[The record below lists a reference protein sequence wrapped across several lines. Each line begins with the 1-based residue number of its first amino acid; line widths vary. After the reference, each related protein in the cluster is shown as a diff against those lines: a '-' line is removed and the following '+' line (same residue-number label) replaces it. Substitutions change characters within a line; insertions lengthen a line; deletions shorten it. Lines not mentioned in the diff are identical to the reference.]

1 MRSALLSL
9 AVIRRNAMR
18 SAVLSLAVIRVCLAQ
33 QRPYMTI
40 SGAANECYVFGDKCG
55 CDATFT
61 CWRNLGD
68 PEYDGS
74 GNRMWAEPCKFSVSN
89 QGSILYTGG
98 PGVST
103 VEISPASAMYDNSEA
118 TRQSLQ
124 APMELYLG
132 YHLQRDR
139 RIVGAIVKG
148 SDASPAATRTFDVG
162 VIRERTASPSAQVF
176 DQSTYKVNP
185 FEPSPTATRASKD
198 FNNPVGL
205 GYSDKIAVIHTD
217 FNGSYAYLHKPFNDW
232 VVISEFRV
240 YEAAPM
246 SRCASTL
253 VLNETRPTSRTSYK
267 CFQVRI
273 PNQPLIEGRCGR
285 CFYFNRKCG
294 CDATFTCGAS
304 GNELCSMPVLYG
316 KLTDDL
322 ALVDD
327 NESTFFEAAYDSQE
341 SGFSDYNAALSMDL
355 ERPRKILSI
364 LVKGFDQNGVWAQ
377 HGMKYSNNSNA
388 YGTETTAYTR
398 TNVFYSSQNKIQVL
412 SLGRS
417 YRYLHLNQ
425 LISQQFPLFKVSE
438 FRVFE
443 EADKSFCS
451 YLDPPPV
458 SVGCSSLALLDH
470 QTSEASSTVPLQTIA
485 GNSTGNGTCLLQ
497 KFTSSDRLLFY
508 KLNVEAQNPESI
520 NLANYVRVT
529 AQALGVAEDKVKIVV
544 NGPPPAPGRRLLATS
559 NLVLI
564 ITIIA
569 DSPTQATALANE
581 VYTSGFQNRLQESA
595 AQSSVPIPIVQNA
608 PLVIYDSSA
617 NLLSTLNLTMNRP
630 VGLIV
635 VIQGGALPPAPSYGF
650 SRAPPAHGAG
660 AIPLSTVICLVLV
673 LQVLLW
679 VQGPSLFSLE

>member
-1 MRSALLSL
+1 MP
-9 AVIRRNAMR
+9 V
-18 SAVLSLAVIRVCLAQ
+18 
-33 QRPYMTI
+33 PG
-40 SGAANECYVFGDKCG
+40 GASECYLFGDKCG

-74 GNRMWAEPCKFSVSN
+74 GNKMWAEPCKFSVSN

-98 PGVST
+98 QGVST
-103 VEISPASAMYDNSEA
+103 LEISPANAMYDNSEA
-118 TRQSLQ
+118 TKQSLQ
-124 APMELYLG
+124 APIEIYLG

-148 SDASPAATRTFDVG
+148 SDASPAVTRAFDVG
-162 VIRERTASPSAQVF
+162 VIRERTASPSVNVL
-176 DQSTYKVNP
+176 DQSTYRINP
-185 FEPSPTATRASKD
+185 FEPSPTATRASRD
-198 FNNPVGL
+198 FSNPVGL

-217 FNGSYAYLHKPFNDW
+217 FNGSYAYLHKSFNDW

-253 VLNETRPTSRTSYK
+253 LLNETKPASRTSYK
-267 CFQVRI
+267 CFRVSI
-273 PNQPLIEGRCGR
+273 PNQPLIDGRCGR
-285 CFYFNRKCG
+285 CFYFNRRCG

-304 GNELCSMPVLYG
+304 GNELCAMPTVKG

-327 NESTFFEAAYDSQE
+327 NESTFYDATYDSSLV
-341 SGFSDYNAALSMDL
+341 SGGFTDYSAALSVDL
-355 ERPRKILSI
+355 ERARAIVSI
-364 LVKGFDQNGVWAQ
+364 MVKGFDQNGEWAQ
-377 HGMKYSNNSNA
+377 HNMKPSNNSDPFSTDTFLRANTNI
-388 YGTETTAYTR
+388 YYT
-398 TNVFYSSQNKIQVL
+398 NQNKLFNYAISKRV
-412 SLGRS
+412 
-417 YRYLHLNQ
+417 RYVHLYQ
-425 LISQQFPLFKVSE
+425 IITVDLPFKVSE

-470 QTSEASSTVPLQTIA
+470 QTSAASNTVPLQAIA

-508 KLNVEAQNPESI
+508 KLNVEAQDPAAI

-529 AQALGVAEDKVKIVV
+529 AQALGVSEDKIKIVV
-544 NGPPPAPGRRLLATS
+544 NSPTPAAGRRLLAAS

-564 ITIIA
+564 VTIIT
-569 DSPTQATALANE
+569 DNPTQATALANE

-595 AQSSVPIPIVQNA
+595 VQSSVPIPIVQNT
-608 PLVIYDSSA
+608 PLVIYDSTA
-617 NLLSTLNLTMNRP
+617 GLLSTLNLTMNRP

-635 VIQGGALPPAPSYGF
+635 VIQTVQPPLPAPNSF

-660 AIPLSTVICLVLV
+660 SIPLTTVICLVLV

-679 VQGPSLFSLE
+679 VQGPSLFALE

>member
-1 MRSALLSL
+1 MRLAGLLL
-9 AVIRRNAMR
+9 AV
-18 SAVLSLAVIRVCLAQ
+18 LGVCLAQ
-33 QRPYMTI
+33 PRPYMAI
-40 SGAANECYVFGDKCG
+40 HGAANECYVFGDKCG
-55 CDATFT
+55 CDATYT

-74 GNRMWAEPCKFSVSN
+74 GNRMWSEPCKFSVSS
-89 QGSILYTGG
+89 QQSALYTGG
-98 PGVST
+98 QGVST

-118 TRQSLQ
+118 TKQSLQ
-124 APMELYLG
+124 APIELYLG

-148 SDASPAATRTFDVG
+148 SDSSPAVTRTFDVG
-162 VIRERTASPSAQVF
+162 VIRERTASPSVQLF
-176 DQSTYKVNP
+176 DQSTYRINP
-185 FEPSPTATRASKD
+185 FEPSPTATRASRD
-198 FNNPVGL
+198 FSNPVGL

-217 FNGSYAYLHKPFNDW
+217 FNGSYAYLRKPFFDW

-273 PNQPLIEGRCGR
+273 PNQPLIEGKCGR
-285 CFYFNRKCG
+285 CFYFNRRCG

-304 GNELCSMPVLYG
+304 GNELCSMPTVNG

-327 NESTFFEAAYDSQE
+327 NESTFYDATYDSSLA
-341 SGFSDYNAALSMDL
+341 SGGFTDYSAALSVDL
-355 ERPRKILSI
+355 ERPRSI
-364 LVKGFDQNGVWAQ
+364 VSIMVKGFDQNGDWAL
-377 HGMKYSNNSNA
+377 HFMKTSNTSDPFSA
-388 YGTETTAYTR
+388 ETTIPVNGKIYYT
-398 TNVFYSSQNKIQVL
+398 SQNKLFNYAISRRV
-412 SLGRS
+412 
-417 YRYLHLNQ
+417 RYVHLTETVSADN
-425 LISQQFPLFKVSE
+425 PFKVSE

-451 YLDPPPV
+451 YLDPPSV

-470 QTSEASSTVPLQTIA
+470 QTSAASSTVPLQGIA
-485 GNSTGNGTCLLQ
+485 GNSTGNSTCLLQ
-497 KFTSSDRLLFY
+497 KFSSSDRLLFY

-529 AQALGVAEDKVKIVV
+529 AQALGVSEDKVKIVV
-544 NGPPPAPGRRLLATS
+544 NSPPPAPARRLLAAS

-564 ITIIA
+564 VTIIT

-595 AQSSVPIPIVQNA
+595 SQSSVPIPIVQNA

-617 NLLSTLNLTMNRP
+617 NVLSTLNLTMNRP

-650 SRAPPAHGAG
+650 SRAPSAHGAG
-660 AIPLSTVICLVLV
+660 SIPLSTVVCLVLV

-679 VQGPSLFSLE
+679 VQGPSLFALE

>member
-1 MRSALLSL
+1 MIRFACILL
-9 AVIRRNAMR
+9 AAARI
-18 SAVLSLAVIRVCLAQ
+18 CQAQ
-33 QRPYMTI
+33 TRAYMPVPG
-40 SGAANECYVFGDKCG
+40 GASECYLFGDKCG

-74 GNRMWAEPCKFSVSN
+74 GNKMWAEPCKFSVSN

-98 PGVST
+98 QGVST
-103 VEISPASAMYDNSEA
+103 LEISPANAMYDNSEA
-118 TRQSLQ
+118 TKQSLQ
-124 APMELYLG
+124 APIEIYLG

-148 SDASPAATRTFDVG
+148 SDASPAVTRAFDVG
-162 VIRERTASPSAQVF
+162 VIRERTASPSVNVL
-176 DQSTYKVNP
+176 DQSTYRINP
-185 FEPSPTATRASKD
+185 FEPSPTATRASRD
-198 FNNPVGL
+198 FSNPVGL

-217 FNGSYAYLHKPFNDW
+217 FNGSYAYLHKSFNDW

-253 VLNETRPTSRTSYK
+253 LLNETKPASRTSYK
-267 CFQVRI
+267 CFRVSI
-273 PNQPLIEGRCGR
+273 PNQPLIDGRCGR
-285 CFYFNRKCG
+285 CFYFNRRCG

-304 GNELCSMPVLYG
+304 GNELCAMSTVNG
-316 KLTDDL
+316 RLTDDL

-327 NESTFFEAAYDSQE
+327 NESTFYDAPY
-341 SGFSDYNAALSMDL
+341 DAALASADTNEHSGALSVDL
-355 ERPRKILSI
+355 GRARAIVSI
-364 LVKGFDQNGVWAQ
+364 MVKGFDQNGGWAQ
-377 HGMKYSNNSNA
+377 HNMKPSNISDPFSTDTFIRANTNI
-388 YGTETTAYTR
+388 YYT
-398 TNVFYSSQNKIQVL
+398 NQNKLFNYAVPK
-412 SLGRS
+412 RV
-417 YRYLHLNQ
+417 RYVHLYQ
-425 LISQQFPLFKVSE
+425 IITVGLPFKVSE

-470 QTSEASSTVPLQTIA
+470 QTSAASNTVPLQAIS

-508 KLNVEAQNPESI
+508 KLNVEAQDPAAI

-529 AQALGVAEDKVKIVV
+529 AQALGVSEDKIKIVV
-544 NGPPPAPGRRLLATS
+544 NSPTPAAGRRLLAAS

-564 ITIIA
+564 ITVIT

-595 AQSSVPIPIVQNA
+595 VQSSVPIPIVQNT
-608 PLVIYDSSA
+608 PLVIYDSTA
-617 NLLSTLNLTMNRP
+617 GLLSTLNLTMNRP

-635 VIQGGALPPAPSYGF
+635 VIQTVQPPLPAPNSF

-660 AIPLSTVICLVLV
+660 SIPLTTVICLVLV

-679 VQGPSLFSLE
+679 VQGPSLFALE